1 MYICMRI
8 RFTIFACIVVYSG
21 IMLTMFSGR
30 NVWEDIHPDSQDF
43 VKDYLAQYPEVTPLT
58 IIIPSPVSRGN
69 PPYYNHT

>member
-1 MYICMRI
+1 
-8 RFTIFACIVVYSG
+8 
-21 IMLTMFSGR
+21 MLTMFSGR